1 MAVSYGSY
9 WTGIKQRQIDPL
21 TGLLL
26 EANRTR
32 YNLATRP
39 SVPHNP
45 IEGASLIHHGNFYY
59 LFVSV
64 DYCCEQNSSE
74 DNYKQAVGRSIS
86 PHGPFVDENGTPM
99 MGGGGTVLLKG
110 NASWNAPGGGIAYFD
125 QESGESFLI
134 FHAQNLDKDATPY
147 QWLKTLDGSKTGLSS
162 RSSAQITRS

>member
-1 MAVSYGSY
+1 MAASHGSY
-9 WTGIKQRQIDPL
+9 WTGIMQRQIDPL

-39 SVPHNP
+39 GVPHNP

-74 DNYKQAVGRSIS
+74 DNYKQAVGRTIS

-110 NASWNAPGGGIAYFD
+110 NASWNAPGGGITYFD